1 MPPVPLAAEH
11 GGALV
16 HAGVDDVEVVVLV
29 GGRVGLGAV
38 FTNRGEVRGG
48 GCPGGIGT
56 GRRGG
61 GEEGTGLCGE
71 VKKSRPLETNA
82 CQ

>member
-29 GGRVGLGAV
+29 GGRVGLGVV
-38 FTNRGEVRGG
+38 FARREWGAGRGVPRGNG
-48 GCPGGIGT
+48 DREE
-56 GRRGG
+56 GRRG
-61 GEEGTGLCGE
+61 
-71 VKKSRPLETNA
+71 
-82 CQ
+82 